1 MSAWVTKEVMRWG
14 CFCSR
19 RSLWQQS
26 NLMGKKSPKYTSFP
40 SQQLAHIWGTKHH
53 QTCLES
59 NRVSSV
65 RFYSKGTIHRE
76 VLEEKEPLSSPL
88 TKSSLPDE
96 NQSEETAPKKTQWT
110 SSLMDRLQSCGSPS
124 DVLELTSERALTFKQ
139 ISSCLCHIWFSTKK
153 MSTDNQRYELQL
165 MFEHPGF
172 DVLLQQAMTS
182 VGRMSNGDV
191 AYSLL
196 SMVNIGV
203 PQDSRVIQTFL
214 RNCQENLNDMDER
227 SLSILASCL
236 RNLEPSN
243 NADALKDGLRMVVEA
258 RLPEIKNVKALQ
270 NMMRMLGKD
279 APMGL
284 KRKFEEK
291 ALSMSNRF
299 SLLDS
304 HHIITAMA
312 AMKFHSK
319 PLLDICCKIIREN
332 INGIPFNQLFET
344 MQSCRQLQYRDSEL
358 LTDLSEHAASMI
370 DIWTKKQVV
379 LFLSVCERLA
389 FCPAAVM
396 EAFAG
401 KVIENPKVLT
411 LKDLLCV
418 VKVYS
423 TLNYDLQHRK
433 QQFLDSLIPALVSY
447 LPKMSSFELL
457 KVVYHL
463 CLLGHF
469 PSALLEP
476 LLQSSTL
483 EKFKST
489 DPKYLVNQERMFQ
502 TVNLCLHLEHPVLP
516 QPLTVPPTVLGAPV
530 LESGAVIPELS
541 QCLQSM
547 MEDRA
552 NTTLQERVLLLGFYF
567 IDGVIT
573 KPLPSGTDSGGAE
586 SRPRI
591 AVLFP
596 APSSFCFG
604 TSHPRGTLALKMRH
618 LKTLGYDP
626 VWVTERELQSTP
638 EEKRTDF
645 LRGRI
650 FPEHRSQA
658 EVEKLNTN
666 QEARTVHSS

>member
-1 MSAWVTKEVMRWG
+1 MSVWVTKEVMRWG
-14 CFCSR
+14 CLCSR

-65 RFYSKGTIHRE
+65 RFYSKGTIHSE

-88 TKSSLPDE
+88 AKSSLPNE
-96 NQSEETAPKKTQWT
+96 NQSEETAPKAIQWT
-110 SSLMDRLQSCGSPS
+110 SPLMDQLKSCGSQS
-124 DVLELTSERALTFKQ
+124 DVLELTSKYAPTFKQ
-139 ISSCLCHIWFSTKK
+139 ISSCLTHIWLITKK
-153 MSTDNQRYELQL
+153 MSLDNRRYELQL

-182 VGRMSNGDV
+182 VGQMSNEDV

-196 SMVNIGV
+196 NMVNLGV

-214 RNCQENLNDMDER
+214 RNCQENLNDFDEKC
-227 SLSILASCL
+227 LSILASCL
-236 RNLEPSN
+236 RNMEHSN
-243 NADALKDGLRMVVEA
+243 NTDALKDGVRMVVEA
-258 RLPEIKNVKALQ
+258 RLPGIKNVKALQ
-270 NMMRMLGKD
+270 NIMRMFGKD
-279 APMGL
+279 APMDL
-284 KRKFEEK
+284 KRKFEAK
-291 ALSMSNRF
+291 ALSMSNHF
-299 SLLDS
+299 SLIDS
-304 HHIITAMA
+304 QQMIIAMA
-312 AMKFHSK
+312 AMNLYSK
-319 PLLDICCKIIREN
+319 PLLYICSKMIQEN
-332 INGIPFNQLFET
+332 INGIPFNLLFKS
-344 MQSCRQLQYRDSEL
+344 MQSYRQLKYRDLEL
-358 LTDLSEHAASMI
+358 LTNFSEHAASMI
-370 DIWTKKQVV
+370 DIWTKKQVL
-379 LFLSVCERLA
+379 LFLSVCEKLT

-401 KVIENPKVLT
+401 KVIENPKALT
-411 LKDLLCV
+411 LQDLLCV

-423 TLNYDLQHRK
+423 NLNYDLQHRS

-457 KVVYHL
+457 KAVYHM

-483 EKFKST
+483 EKLKST
-489 DPKYLVNQERMFQ
+489 DPIYLANQEWMFQ
-502 TVNLCLHLEHPVLP
+502 TVNLCLRIEHPVLP
-516 QPLTVPPTVLGAPV
+516 QPLTVPPTLLGAPV
-530 LESGAVIPELS
+530 LDSGAVIPELS
-541 QCLQSM
+541 QCLQSV
-547 MEDRA
+547 MEDQA

-573 KPLPSGTDSGGAE
+573 KPLPSETDSGGAE

-591 AVLFP
+591 VVICP
-596 APSSFCFG
+596 PHYSFCFG

-626 VWVTERELQSTP
+626 VWVTEQELRSTP

-645 LRGRI
+645 LRDRI
-650 FPEHRSQA
+650 FPDH
-658 EVEKLNTN
+658 KLKWRN
-666 QEARTVHSS
+666 

>member
-1 MSAWVTKEVMRWG
+1 MGDKRGNEMGMPLQPQVSMATE
-14 CFCSR
+14 
-19 RSLWQQS
+19 QS
-26 NLMGKKSPKYTSFP
+26 NGKKSPKYTSFP

-65 RFYSKGTIHRE
+65 RFYSKGTIHSE
-76 VLEEKEPLSSPL
+76 VLAEKEPLSSPL
-88 TKSSLPDE
+88 AESSLPDE
-96 NQSEETAPKKTQWT
+96 NQSEAPKETKWT
-110 SSLMDRLQSCGSPS
+110 SPLMDRLKSCGSPS
-124 DVLELTSERALTFKQ
+124 DVLELTSKYTPTFKQ
-139 ISSCLCHIWFSTKK
+139 ISSCLGHIWFSTKK

-172 DVLLQQAMTS
+172 DMLLQQAMTS
-182 VGRMSNGDV
+182 VGQMGNRDV

-196 SMVNIGV
+196 SMVNLGV
-203 PQDSRVIQTFL
+203 PQGSRVIQTFL
-214 RNCQENLNDMDER
+214 RNCQENLNDFDEK

-236 RNLEPSN
+236 RNMEHSN
-243 NADALKDGLRMVVEA
+243 NTDALKDGMRMVVEA
-258 RLPEIKNVKALQ
+258 RLPGIKNVMALQ

-284 KRKFEEK
+284 KQKFEAK
-291 ALSMSNRF
+291 ALSMSNHF

-304 HHIITAMA
+304 QHMITAMA
-312 AMKFHSK
+312 TMKFYSE
-319 PLLDICCKIIREN
+319 PLLDICSKIIQEN
-332 INGIPFNQLFET
+332 INGIPFNPLFET
-344 MQSCRQLQYRDSEL
+344 MQSYRQLQYRDLEL
-358 LTDLSEHAASMI
+358 LTDISEHAASMI
-370 DIWTKKQVV
+370 DIWTKKQ
-379 LFLSVCERLA
+379 RLA

-401 KVIENPKVLT
+401 KVIENPKALT

-423 TLNYDLQHRK
+423 TLNYDLQHRR

-457 KVVYHL
+457 KAVYHL

-489 DPKYLVNQERMFQ
+489 DPNYLANQERMFQ

-530 LESGAVIPELS
+530 LDSRAVIPELS
-541 QCLQSM
+541 QCLQSV
-547 MEDRA
+547 MEDQA
-552 NTTLQERVLLLGFYF
+552 NTTLQERVLVLGFYF

-573 KPLPSGTDSGGAE
+573 KPLPSETDSGSAE
-586 SRPRI
+586 SRQRI
-591 AVLFP
+591 AVICP
-596 APSSFCFG
+596 AHSSFCFG

-626 VWVTERELQSTP
+626 VWVTEQELQSTP

-645 LRGRI
+645 LRDRI

-658 EVEKLNTN
+658 EWRN
-666 QEARTVHSS
+666 

>member
-53 QTCLES
+53 QTCSES

-65 RFYSKGTIHRE
+65 RFYSKGTIHSE
-76 VLEEKEPLSSPL
+76 VLEEKEPLSSSL
-88 TKSSLPDE
+88 AKSSMPDE
-96 NQSEETAPKKTQWT
+96 NQSEETAPNKTQWT

-172 DVLLQQAMTS
+172 DVLLQQAMAS
-182 VGRMSNGDV
+182 VGQMNNGDV

-236 RNLEPSN
+236 RNLGPSN

-304 HHIITAMA
+304 HHIITALA
-312 AMKFHSK
+312 TMKFHSK
-319 PLLDICCKIIREN
+319 PLLDICSKIIREN

-389 FCPAAVM
+389 FCPAAV
-396 EAFAG
+396 
-401 KVIENPKVLT
+401 
-411 LKDLLCV
+411 
-418 VKVYS
+418 YS
-423 TLNYDLQHRK
+423 TLNYDLQHRR
-433 QQFLDSLIPALVSY
+433 QQFLDCLIPALVSY

-463 CLLGHF
+463 CLLGYF

-502 TVNLCLHLEHPVLP
+502 TVNLCLHLEQPVLP
-516 QPLTVPPTVLGAPV
+516 RPLTVPPTVLGAPV
-530 LESGAVIPELS
+530 LESRAVIPELS

-547 MEDRA
+547 MQDQA

-573 KPLPSGTDSGGAE
+573 KPLPSETDGGGAE

-591 AVLFP
+591 AVLLP

-638 EEKRTDF
+638 EEKKTDF
-645 LRGRI
+645 LRARI

-658 EVEKLNTN
+658 EVEKLNTRHELCN
-666 QEARTVHSS
+666 HHEHTCCGLLFIALYRMRTRNK